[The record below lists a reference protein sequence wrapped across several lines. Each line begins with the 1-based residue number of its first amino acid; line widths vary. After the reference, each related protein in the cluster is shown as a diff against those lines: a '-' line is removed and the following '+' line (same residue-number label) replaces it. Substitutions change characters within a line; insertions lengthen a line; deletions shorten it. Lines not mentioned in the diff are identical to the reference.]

1 MICWFTNSSND
12 INNNAQAVYL
22 LSSFS
27 KTSGFFIEE
36 NLNFRDSI
44 SLFIA
49 RNRSIILATNYITHD
64 DVYLAPKQLY

>member
-36 NLNFRDSI
+36 NH
-44 SLFIA
+44 LF
-49 RNRSIILATNYITHD
+49 
-64 DVYLAPKQLY
+64 